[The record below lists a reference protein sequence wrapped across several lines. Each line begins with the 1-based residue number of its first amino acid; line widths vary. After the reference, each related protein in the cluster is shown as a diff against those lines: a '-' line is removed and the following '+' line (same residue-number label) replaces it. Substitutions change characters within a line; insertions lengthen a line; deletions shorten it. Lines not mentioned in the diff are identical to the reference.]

1 MRWTTALRR
10 WIDSVRSW
18 KGENVP
24 GVADAVKNTQL
35 RQEQQARQFEMS
47 ELLRMVKEGR
57 IHEANERQLE
67 TLQLALQ
74 LNQLMNPPTDAPVK
88 IDIAPEL
95 VDAIKEAVSETLAN
109 SPAMSGGPAIDAAR
123 PKMKHT
129 MLSDLEHAESD
140 LEIKGDIKGTTTKS
154 DDEAVRK
161 LDRLKQLKKN
171 G

>member
-1 MRWTTALRR
+1 
-10 WIDSVRSW
+10 
-18 KGENVP
+18 VP

-35 RQEQQARQFEMS
+35 RQEQVSRQSEMS

-57 IHEANERQLE
+57 IREANERQLE

-95 VDAIKEAVSETLAN
+95 VNAIKEAVSETLAN
-109 SPAMSGGPAIDAAR
+109 STGVGSGVLDQHFDGSR
-123 PKMKHT
+123 PTMKHT
-129 MLSDLEHAESD
+129 MLGDLEHTGSD
-140 LEIKGDIKGTTTKS
+140 LEIKGEMKSTTTKS
-154 DDEAVRK
+154 DDKAAQK
-161 LDRLKQLKKN
+161 LERLKQLKKN